1 MRKKAA
7 NVLLSLLEQ
16 DEPQRVP
23 LSLRLQNAVRRLIID
38 GHLGEGERLPSTR
51 TLATDLGLAR
61 DTIEAA
67 YQHLEMEGFLERRM
81 GSGTYV
87 SASEHRFIGN
97 RKSKGQRYPSGLPP
111 RLNELSRRGQAI
123 ARSGGVPD
131 HACPRPFVVL
141 PDVQSFPLETWL
153 KLHAKVIRGIK
164 RETLLYADPMGYP
177 PLREEIARYLS
188 AHRGVECSAEKILVL
203 NSSQQALGLIANLL
217 MEPGERVGIEEPG
230 FHGARQAFRSADL
243 VLESIPVDEEGI
255 SSDRVEQLGTDIR
268 AVYVTPSHQY
278 PLGATLFLQRRLA
291 LVRWAELTRGWIIED
306 DYDSEFRY
314 DGRPI
319 AAIQSLAPSG
329 RVLYVGTFSKVLFPG
344 LRLAYLVLPPS
355 LVPAFVCARTLV
367 DGHTAVI
374 SQAVLTEFM
383 REGHFTTHIRRM
395 RQIYHARRDAF
406 AEAFKKHLA
415 PFASMIFPS
424 GGLHLTALLNDEL
437 DEASS
442 VAAAARH
449 AIELPTL
456 RRLYA
461 GSKGRQGWLMG
472 FAVLPPGEA
481 EKAMRKLA
489 KVLRS

>member
-1 MRKKAA
+1 MRNKSASA
-7 NVLLSLLEQ
+7 LLALLEE
-16 DEPQRVP
+16 DGSQRVP
-23 LSLRLQNAVRRLIID
+23 LTLRLQNAVRRLIID
-38 GHLGEGERLPSTR
+38 GHLSEGERLPSTR
-51 TLATDLGLAR
+51 MMASDLGLAR
-61 DTIEAA
+61 DTVEGA

-81 GSGTYV
+81 GSGTFV
-87 SASEHRFIGN
+87 TASEHRFIGN
-97 RKSKGQRYPSGLPP
+97 RRSTGRP
-111 RLNELSRRGQAI
+111 RADRSAPGFAELSRRGQII

-153 KLHAKVIRGIK
+153 KLNAKVTRGIK

-188 AHRGVECSAEKILVL
+188 AHRGVECSAEQIVVL
-203 NSSQQALGLIANLL
+203 NSSQQALGLIASLL
-217 MEPGERVGIEEPG
+217 MEPGERIGLEEPG
-230 FHGARQAFRSADL
+230 FHGARQVFCAAALR
-243 VLESIPVDEEGI
+243 LESIPVDEDGI
-255 SSDRVEQLGTDIR
+255 SSDRVEKLGSDIR

-278 PLGATLFLQRRLA
+278 PLGATLSLQRRLA
-291 LVRWAELTRGWIIED
+291 LVRWAERTRGWIIED

-355 LVPAFVCARTLV
+355 LVPAFVSARTLV

-374 SQAVLTEFM
+374 SQAVLAEFM

-406 AEAFKKHLA
+406 AEAFEKHLS

-424 GGLHLTALLNDEL
+424 GGLHLTALLNDER
-437 DEASS
+437 DEATS

-461 GSKGRQGWLMG
+461 GPKGRQGWLMG
-472 FAVLPPGEA
+472 FAALPPGEA

-489 KVLRS
+489 KALSG

>member
-1 MRKKAA
+1 MRKKSASA
-7 NVLLSLLEQ
+7 LLALLEE
-16 DEPQRVP
+16 DGPQRIP
-23 LSLRLQNAVRRLIID
+23 LTLQLQNAVRRLIID
-38 GHLGEGERLPSTR
+38 GHLSEGERLPSTR
-51 TLATDLGLAR
+51 MMASDLGVAR
-61 DTIEAA
+61 DTVEGA

-81 GSGTYV
+81 GSGTFV
-87 SASEHRFIGN
+87 TASEHRFIGHHRSSGRN
-97 RKSKGQRYPSGLPP
+97 RTNRSGPGFA
-111 RLNELSRRGQAI
+111 ELSRRGQAI

-131 HACPRPFVVL
+131 HAWPKPFAVL

-153 KLHAKVIRGIK
+153 RLNAKVIRNIK

-177 PLREEIARYLS
+177 PLREEIARYLG
-188 AHRGVECSAEKILVL
+188 AHRGVECSAEQIVVL
-203 NSSQQALGLIANLL
+203 NSSQQALGLIASMLV
-217 MEPGERVGIEEPG
+217 EPGEHVGLEEPG
-230 FHGARQAFRSADL
+230 YHGARQVFCAAGL
-243 VLESIPVDEEGI
+243 KLHSIPVDEDGM
-255 SSDRVEQLGTDIR
+255 SNDRVEKLGSDIR

-278 PLGATLFLQRRLA
+278 PLGATLSLQRRLA
-291 LVRWAELTRGWIIED
+291 LVRWAERTRGWIIED

-314 DGRPI
+314 DARPI

-355 LVPAFVCARTLV
+355 LVPAFVSARTLV

-374 SQAVLTEFM
+374 SQAVLNEFM

-406 AEAFKKHLA
+406 VEAFEKHLS
-415 PFASMIFPS
+415 PFASLIFPS
-424 GGLHLTALLNDEL
+424 GGLHLTALLNDEI

-442 VAAAARH
+442 VSVAARH

-472 FAVLPPGEA
+472 FAALAPGEA
-481 EKAMRKLA
+481 EQAMRKLA
-489 KVLRS
+489 KGLLG

>member
-16 DEPQRVP
+16 DQTQRVP
-23 LSLRLQNAVRRLIID
+23 LSLRLQNAVRRLIVD
-38 GHLGEGERLPSTR
+38 GHLAEGERLPSTR
-51 TLATDLGLAR
+51 TMATDLGLAR

-67 YQHLEMEGFLERRM
+67 YQHLEMEGFLERHM
-81 GSGTYV
+81 GSGTFV
-87 SASEHRFIGN
+87 TASEHRFIGN
-97 RKSKGQRYPSGLPP
+97 RKGTGQRSVAGSAP

-131 HACPRPFVVL
+131 HASPKPFVVL
-141 PDVQSFPLETWL
+141 PDVQSFPLEAWL
-153 KLHAKVIRGIK
+153 KLNAKVIRSVK

-188 AHRGVECSAEKILVL
+188 AHRGVECSADQILVL
-203 NSSQQALGLIANLL
+203 NSSQQALGLIASLL
-217 MEPGERVGIEEPG
+217 MEPGERVGLEEPG
-230 FHGARQAFRSADL
+230 FHGARQVFCAAALR
-243 VLESIPVDEEGI
+243 LESIPVDEEGI
-255 SSDRVEQLGTDIR
+255 SSDRLEKLGSDIR

-278 PLGATLFLQRRLA
+278 PLGATLSLQRRLA
-291 LVRWAELTRGWIIED
+291 LVRWAERTRGWIIED

-344 LRLAYLVLPPS
+344 LRLAYLVLPPA
-355 LVPAFVCARTLV
+355 LVPAFVSARTLI
-367 DGHTAVI
+367 DGHTAII

-383 REGHFTTHIRRM
+383 REGHFATHIRRM

-406 AEAFKKHLA
+406 AEAFEKHLS

-424 GGLHLTALLNDEL
+424 GGLHLTALLSDEIN
-437 DEASS
+437 EASS
-442 VAAAARH
+442 VSAAARH

-461 GSKGRQGWLMG
+461 ESKGRQGWLMG
-472 FAVLPPGEA
+472 FAALPPGEA

-489 KVLRS
+489 KALQG